1 MGYVEVGWF
10 TSKEWI
16 FCLFLILIFNLTI
29 CCQRKYFI
37 WFQLFENL
45 SSLFK
50 GVFWKMFHF
59 YLKTVYALQLLD
71 VVTYKCQV
79 NLVEKVN
86 FGWKVFILLNTENG
100 VSQSLAIM
108 WVCLSPSSYFFSLC
122 NLKFCYWSIDI

>member
-1 MGYVEVGWF
+1 MGCVEVGWF

-59 YLKTVYALQLLD
+59 YLKTVYVLQLLD
-71 VVTYKCQV
+71 VVSYKCQV

-86 FGWKVFILLNTENG
+86 FGWKVFILLNTEIG
-100 VSQSLAIM
+100 VSQSLGIM
-108 WVCLSPSSYFFSLC
+108 WVCLSPSSYFFP
-122 NLKFCYWSIDI
+122 YVIWSSVIGA